1 MLREAIESG
10 NEQLRSGLR
19 PVPRFSM
26 AGSHWGP
33 SWQFRRGTPRHPGS
47 L

>member
-1 MLREAIESG
+1 VTLGRKSEAGGVMLREAIESG

-26 AGSHWGP
+26 AGSH
-33 SWQFRRGTPRHPGS
+33 
-47 L
+47 